1 MKKNIFK
8 SILIAS
14 GLTLSMAS
22 VHAQVEFKVERM
34 GETNNF
40 MVYAV
45 SSETYDNPKNLI
57 STAQVTLVAPTRD
70 FQLDKIVNLYPDAK
84 WRVNGRTDAPKEN
97 PNQDYIYFGLE
108 NLGTGAL
115 KFKKGTETPLF
126 LIQAKTCE
134 SSISLM
140 DNKKDPFVFPNS
152 RQINV
157 GNQITILGA
166 GGDAFRGNVKDKQ
179 VANCLKTSKST
190 LDPYKIRISPNI
202 TQGGNVKVE
211 FFRGDKD
218 NENAELVI
226 YDAAGRS
233 TLLQKIT
240 AKKGYNSVDT
250 DISQFPNGTY
260 FISLRGLKDEP
271 LTERLVISE

>member
-211 FFRGDKD
+211 FFRNDKD
-218 NENAELVI
+218 NENAELII
-226 YDAAGRS
+226 YDASGRS
-233 TLLQKIT
+233 TLLQKIS

-250 DISQFPNGTY
+250 DISTFPNGTY
-260 FISLRGLKDEP
+260 FISLRGLREEP

>member
-1 MKKNIFK
+1 
-8 SILIAS
+8 
-14 GLTLSMAS
+14 MAS

-190 LDPYKIRISPNI
+190 LDPYKIRVSPNI

-211 FFRGDKD
+211 FFRNDKD

>member
-218 NENAELVI
+218 NENTELVI
-226 YDAAGRS
+226 YDAAGR
-233 TLLQKIT
+233 TTVLQKVT

>member
-22 VHAQVEFKVERM
+22 AHAQVQFKVERM

-45 SSETYDNPKNLI
+45 SSETYENPKNLI

-70 FQLDKIVNLYPDAK
+70 FQLEKIVNLYPDAK

-134 SSISLM
+134 SNISLM

-179 VANCLKTSKST
+179 SANCLKSKVN
-190 LDPYKIRISPNI
+190 LDPYAIRISPNI
-202 TQGGNVKVE
+202 TQGGTVKVE
-211 FFRGDKD
+211 FFKNDKD
-218 NENAELVI
+218 NDKAELII
-226 YDAAGRS
+226 YDATGRM
-233 TLLQKIT
+233 TVLQSIN
-240 AKKGYNSVDT
+240 AKKGYNSVDA
-250 DISQFPNGTY
+250 DVSQFPNGTY
-260 FISLRGLKDEP
+260 FMSLNGLREEP
-271 LTERLVISE
+271 LTARLVISE

>member
-211 FFRGDKD
+211 FFRNDKD

>member
-218 NENAELVI
+218 NENTELVI

-233 TLLQKIT
+233 TLLQKIS